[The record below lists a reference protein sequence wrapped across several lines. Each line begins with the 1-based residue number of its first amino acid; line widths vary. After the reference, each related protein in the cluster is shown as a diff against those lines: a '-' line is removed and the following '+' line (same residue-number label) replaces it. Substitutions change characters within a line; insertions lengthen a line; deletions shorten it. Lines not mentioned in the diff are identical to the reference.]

1 MNTTSNNGLGC
12 FLMDVD
18 LFQNIKIRKLIRRQ
32 GGKAVTVYVLLLC
45 FIYKNGYYI
54 GSDEDLPFIISEQ
67 TGYGEVYIQEVI
79 NSCLSLGLFDRGVY
93 ETHNVLTSEGIQ
105 ERYMKAVSLFSKR
118 KRKAEIGDY
127 DVRIAEQRS
136 DNGATS
142 EQKLLPN
149 GQKLLRKENEKENEK
164 ETPPFPTPLFSKEK
178 EKEKEKERC
187 FISPASACVYAQEEI
202 PTKAISSLSTESPEV
217 EAPPKPPRA
226 VFTPPT
232 VDEVREYVR
241 MKGYAVDAERFWL
254 FYESKGW
261 MVGKNKMKKW
271 HAAVA
276 TWQKTINERN
286 NATASTNQQG
296 GNRGESDADFIARVT
311 RQVAASVPPHGCG
324 NDGDEPLW
332 GLAELP

>member
-1 MNTTSNNGLGC
+1 
-12 FLMDVD
+12 
-18 LFQNIKIRKLIRRQ
+18 
-32 GGKAVTVYVLLLC
+32 
-45 FIYKNGYYI
+45 
-54 GSDEDLPFIISEQ
+54 
-67 TGYGEVYIQEVI
+67 
-79 NSCLSLGLFDRGVY
+79 
-93 ETHNVLTSEGIQ
+93 
-105 ERYMKAVSLFSKR
+105 MKAVSLFSKR

-127 DVRIAEQRS
+127 DVRIAGQRNDNGATSEQKLLPNGQKLLQKGQ
-136 DNGATS
+136 NGATS

-149 GQKLLRKENEKENEK
+149 GQKLLRKENEKEK
-164 ETPPFPTPLFSKEK
+164 ETTPFPTPLFSK

-202 PTKAISSLSTESPEV
+202 STKAISSLSTESPEV